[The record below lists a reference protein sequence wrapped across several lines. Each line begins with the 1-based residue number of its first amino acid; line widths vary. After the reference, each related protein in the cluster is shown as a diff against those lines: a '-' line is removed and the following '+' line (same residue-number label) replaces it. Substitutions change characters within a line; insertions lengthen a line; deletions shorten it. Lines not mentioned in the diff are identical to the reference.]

1 MMSEILADLPLFPLN
16 TVLFPDGLLPLRIFE
31 ARYIDMVR
39 ACLRDNDPFGVCL
52 LHSGAEVAQPGML
65 STPETIG
72 CLAQIIEIDIE
83 QFGLMSLRTRG
94 TTRFRLLDWH
104 TESDGLLRGN
114 ASLLDADP
122 PVQDDAHLE
131 RLGVC
136 AEVLERI
143 ITTFRTRDPDNL
155 PFLEPF
161 ELDNAAW
168 VSNRLGEILPIS
180 LRARQKLMELEDA
193 AVRLEVVHHYML
205 QHAML

>member
-1 MMSEILADLPLFPLN
+1 MSDILADLPLFPLN

-39 ACLRDNDPFGVCL
+39 TCLRENTEFGVCL
-52 LHSGAEVAQPGML
+52 LHSGAEVAQPGMA
-65 STPETIG
+65 STPEAIG
-72 CLAQIIEIDIE
+72 CLARIIDIDIE

-94 TTRFRLLDWH
+94 TTRFKLLEWH
-104 TESDGLLRGN
+104 TESDGLLRGD
-114 ASLLDADP
+114 ASLIGPDTETTGSE
-122 PVQDDAHLE
+122 HLQ

-143 ITTFRTRDPDNL
+143 IETFRSRDPDNL

-161 ELDNAAW
+161 ELTNAAW

-180 LRARQKLMELEDA
+180 LRARQKLMELDDA
-193 AVRLEVVHHYML
+193 TARLEVVHHYMV